1 MNHFRSNGGARQV
14 PPMWSTGR
22 ICGRCRCK
30 FGESQVMSKENSQ
43 VSCTGRKDAETTAKY
58 HIFQQRNLPIIQLP
72 SFPKLLLHQFSL
84 QKCHPTSNSCSSHH
98 PDHSGAVA
106 SLGSHLL
113 CFGRGEFRGAAA
125 AVACGGRCM
134 GGSGAMGCCHLGCN
148 LCGIG
153 WVGEACAS
161 CMH

>member
-1 MNHFRSNGGARQV
+1 MAGHDRYHQCGPRVVFAGGADV
-14 PPMWSTGR
+14 Y
-22 ICGRCRCK
+22 K

-43 VSCTGRKDAETTAKY
+43 VSCTGRKDAETTAEY
-58 HIFQQRNLPIIQLP
+58 HLFQQRNLPIIQL
-72 SFPKLLLHQFSL
+72 F
-84 QKCHPTSNSCSSHH
+84 NSCSSHH

-106 SLGSHLL
+106 TLGSHLL

-153 WVGEACAS
+153 WVGEACVS